1 MIASLHGKIQARD
14 SRALVIDVN
23 GVGYRVYVGAA
34 LLGRADGETV
44 DLFTHLHLSGD
55 TIELYGFATIDELGL
70 FLSLIKVAG
79 VGPKSALAILSGT
92 PAAQLRQAIIDG
104 DPAPLTRAS
113 GIGKKTAERII
124 LELSGTLVQRLAPA
138 EDEVL
143 DALERLGYTRREAAD
158 ALQHVDRGVEDV
170 RDRLR
175 AALKAL
181 NKKP

>member
-1 MIASLHGKIQARD
+1 MIASLHGTIQARD
-14 SRALVIDVN
+14 SRALVVDVN
-23 GVGYRVYVGAA
+23 GVGYRVFVGAA
-34 LLGRADGETV
+34 LLSRSEGEAV

-55 TIELYGFATIDELGL
+55 TIELYGFATADELGL

-79 VGPKSALAILSGT
+79 VGPKSAVGILSQS
-92 PAAQLRQAIIDG
+92 PAPQVRQAIIDG
-104 DPAPLTRAS
+104 DPAPLTRGA

-124 LELSGTLVQRLAPA
+124 LELSGTLAQRLSPA

-143 DALERLGYTRREAAD
+143 DALERLGYSRREAAD
-158 ALQHVDRGVEDV
+158 ALQHVERGVEDV